1 MKEFI
6 DNFKQLSSVSVQRIH
21 KDDLETSR
29 ENGLGG
35 NIAHCFY
42 IPNLK
47 ALNFLIIKLGKQALI
62 GSMHLN
68 NYLTINL
75 WLACISQVLY
85 NKLNSTRV
93 SIGGY
98 L

>member
-35 NIAHCFY
+35 NIASCSY

-47 ALNFLIIKLGKQALI
+47 ALNL
-62 GSMHLN
+62 
-68 NYLTINL
+68 
-75 WLACISQVLY
+75 
-85 NKLNSTRV
+85 
-93 SIGGY
+93 
-98 L
+98 

>member
-35 NIAHCFY
+35 NIASCFY
-42 IPNLK
+42 IPKFKGLE
-47 ALNFLIIKLGKQALI
+47 FVIIKLGEQALI
-62 GSMHLN
+62 GSMHLI
-68 NYLTINL
+68 Y
-75 WLACISQVLY
+75 
-85 NKLNSTRV
+85 
-93 SIGGY
+93 G
-98 L
+98 